1 MKSLMQQALGAEWD
15 RLPKALQAHYQPGAN
30 FDVGHLDITYPR
42 FMQPVLAVLSRVG
55 ALVDRGGEKLPT
67 TVRKTVAGGR
77 QLWQRRIDFPD
88 GRVGRFDSHWVAAGG
103 NELIEYVNSVLGLQ
117 VAVFMD
123 GPRLRYR
130 GVRFVARFGRLHIP
144 IPEWM
149 ALGHT
154 EIVEEAL
161 DDSRFA
167 MDFRLTH
174 PWFGEV
180 FRYSGVFETAPEADS
195 R

>member
-1 MKSLMQQALGAEWD
+1 MTSLMQQALGADWS
-15 RLPKALQAHYQPGAN
+15 RLPTALQAHYQPGEN
-30 FDVGHLDITYPR
+30 IDVGHLDIAYPR
-42 FMQPVLAVLSRVG
+42 FMKPVLAVLSRIG
-55 ALVDRGGEKLPT
+55 ALVDRAGEKLPT
-67 TVRKTVAGGR
+67 TVRKTVADGR
-77 QLWQRRIDFPD
+77 QFWQRRIAFPD
-88 GRVGRFDSHWVAAGG
+88 GRVGRFDSHWVAVGG
-103 NELIEYVNSVLGLQ
+103 NELIEYVNPVLGLQ

-123 GPRLRYR
+123 GARLRYR
-130 GVRFVARFGRLHIP
+130 GVRFVATLGRIRIP

-161 DDSRFA
+161 DEKRFA

-180 FRYSGVFETAPEADS
+180 FRYSGVFETRREGGE
-195 R
+195 